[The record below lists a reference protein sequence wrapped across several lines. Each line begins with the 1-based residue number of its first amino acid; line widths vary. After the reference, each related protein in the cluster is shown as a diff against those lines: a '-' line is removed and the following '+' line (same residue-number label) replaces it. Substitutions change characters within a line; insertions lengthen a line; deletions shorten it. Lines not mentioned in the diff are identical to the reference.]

1 MPLSEQEQRLLDEM
15 ERHLMQNDADVVS
28 APVGAPVLSYRNL
41 VVGAVLVLVGLG
53 AIVAGIALWGTSL
66 ALGLILGV
74 AGFAA
79 MLGGVIFG
87 LTPLRGSAPTPRAG
101 GRGAA
106 ARGSRDASFMDR
118 MNERWDRRHNG
129 DG

>member
-41 VVGAVLVLVGLG
+41 VVGAILVLVGLG

-66 ALGLILGV
+66 AAGLVLGV

-87 LTPLRGSAPTPRAG
+87 VTPVRGSTPTTRAG
-101 GRGAA
+101 RTTA
-106 ARGSRDASFMDR
+106 ARGNRGGSFMDR